1 MFFLFQLSS
10 HGWSSDPPICSHFE
24 GSLYF
29 CHSLFYIFSFVL
41 SDVFF
46 LSHLF
51 LKCIIFDQIR
61 SFQYVK
67 RTFGTQTW
75 WLNCLFSY
83 CDLITKSTQYVT
95 KSTVHRI
102 ANKAFRK
109 CRVNCNFS
117 RPTTRSVRQP
127 WLKFVRLKHLD
138 SS

>member
-1 MFFLFQLSS
+1 MVDLRILLFVRTLKVHFIFVIHYFIFLVSFCRMF
-10 HGWSSDPPICSHFE
+10 
-24 GSLYF
+24 
-29 CHSLFYIFSFVL
+29 
-41 SDVFF
+41 FF

-51 LKCIIFDQIR
+51 LKCIIFDQIW